1 MIPICGDRAMAI
13 VDPRFAKTPKP
24 KHPEESRAI
33 SAGREDSRCDDS
45 LRCSRQ
51 AHAGKRQARSKSAA
65 IHRVE
70 SANPPRVP
78 QAPAP
83 MRMLTKPAPPV
94 EETSARRS
102 RRKALALVHAE
113 IINSPT
119 TLPGKAPG
127 FQSARALSD
136 AVANAILAVGTQSTD
151 FPSSAPT
158 ASSGGDTRPN
168 LRAIVPP

>member
-1 MIPICGDRAMAI
+1 MIPVCGDSAMAI
-13 VDPRFAKTPKP
+13 VDRRFAKTPRQKR
-24 KHPEESRAI
+24 PEELRAI
-33 SAGREDSRCDDS
+33 SAGREDFRCDDS

-51 AHAGKRQARSKSAA
+51 AHADKRQARSKSAA
-65 IHRVE
+65 IRRVE

-102 RRKALALVHAE
+102 RRKALAPVRAE
-113 IINSPT
+113 IINWPT

-136 AVANAILAVGTQSTD
+136 AVANATLAAGTQSTD
-151 FPSSAPT
+151 FPSYAPT
-158 ASSGGDTRPN
+158 TSSEADTRPS
-168 LRAIVPP
+168 RHRVVQP